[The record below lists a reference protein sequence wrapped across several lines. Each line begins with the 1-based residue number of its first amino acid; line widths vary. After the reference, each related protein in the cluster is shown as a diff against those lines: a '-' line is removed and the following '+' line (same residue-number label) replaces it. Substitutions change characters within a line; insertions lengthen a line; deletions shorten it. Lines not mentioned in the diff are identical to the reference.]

1 MQHRQQR
8 QRIWTWD
15 KVSHI
20 HPIFLGRM
28 AIADGNLKGPQH
40 RTGSM
45 NGFAE
50 NSHILRAAQRSCLY
64 LELLNMIRSADAGH
78 QGGAGIWD
86 VPIKLEFEKTREEAA
101 TASSDMILSTAR
113 LDKKPRERIGSTTGR
128 HQNQTKQK
136 EVPKRGVEDTVE
148 GDDLELN
155 GEVVAQEAFKDGHQ
169 VGGVTDKTPESKD
182 DTVRS
187 GGKDILHIL
196 LSEGP
201 RRRRGGKVLGIPE
214 GHACGNE
221 GATLSVLQGKTL
233 DGIHDTRESNEE
245 THLQPSLFNQATR
258 VTAMHDRV

>member
-86 VPIKLEFEKTREEAA
+86 VPIKLEFEKTREEA
-101 TASSDMILSTAR
+101 
-113 LDKKPRERIGSTTGR
+113 GR
-128 HQNQTKQK
+128 WRRKIRSNSVIRYDFKHCK
-136 EVPKRGVEDTVE
+136 VG
-148 GDDLELN
+148 
-155 GEVVAQEAFKDGHQ
+155 QE
-169 VGGVTDKTPESKD
+169 
-182 DTVRS
+182 
-187 GGKDILHIL
+187 
-196 LSEGP
+196 
-201 RRRRGGKVLGIPE
+201 PE
-214 GHACGNE
+214 GTNWE
-221 GATLSVLQGKTL
+221 Y
-233 DGIHDTRESNEE
+233 DG
-245 THLQPSLFNQATR
+245 
-258 VTAMHDRV
+258 